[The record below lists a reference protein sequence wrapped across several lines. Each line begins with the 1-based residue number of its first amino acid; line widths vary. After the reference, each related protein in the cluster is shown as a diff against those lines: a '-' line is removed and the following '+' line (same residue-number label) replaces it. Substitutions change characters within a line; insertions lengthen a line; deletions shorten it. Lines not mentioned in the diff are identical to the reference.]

1 MAASISRDRP
11 KDQEDDVIS
20 AFLPKSLR
28 RWNAGVAVFAALFVV
43 ACTCATGPV
52 FRVTAPAA
60 GGTLSAEAC
69 RAVAVT
75 VTAVPGDYCAFPPK
89 AYEISVDG
97 GASQTIPADKAPL
110 TATFNNLSTG
120 PHTANGWAI
129 GANGKRRETA
139 SVKFTC
145 APPPPPPTP
154 VPTPVPTPE
163 PTPAPPPPAP
173 AEEMVTITQKGGY
186 LEDIFFDFN
195 KFAIKPEY
203 HERLARGAEWIKN
216 HPETKVT
223 IEGHCDQRGSI
234 KYNQILGEKRARLT
248 RDHMIKLGVDPARMT
263 VTSVGKEQ
271 PFDAGQNEQAF
282 ASNRRS
288 HFIITKR

>member
-1 MAASISRDRP
+1 
-11 KDQEDDVIS
+11 VIA

-43 ACTCATGPV
+43 ACTCTTGPV
-52 FRVTAPAA
+52 FRVTAPAD

-75 VTAVPGDYCAFPPK
+75 VTAVPGDYCTFPPI

-97 GASQTIPADKAPL
+97 GAAQRIPADTEPR

-120 PHTANGWAI
+120 PHTATGWVI

-154 VPTPVPTPE
+154 VPTPVPTPM
-163 PTPAPPPPAP
+163 PPPPP
-173 AEEMVTITQKGGY
+173 PPPPVEEMVTITQKGGY

-195 KFAIKPEY
+195 KFVIKPEY
-203 HERLARGAEWIKN
+203 HERLRRGAEWINN
-216 HPETKVT
+216 HPDTQVT
-223 IEGHCDQRGSI
+223 IEGHCDIRGTD
-234 KYNQILGEKRARLT
+234 KYNIVLGKKRSKATFDHMVKLGIDPARLT
-248 RDHMIKLGVDPARMT
+248 VTT
-263 VTSVGKEQ
+263 VGEEQ
-271 PFDAGQNEQAF
+271 PFDTGKDETAF